1 LLTAEDTKLERLQFA
16 ISFII
21 ADIFLF

>member
-1 LLTAEDTKLERLQFA
+1 LTAEDTKLERLQFA